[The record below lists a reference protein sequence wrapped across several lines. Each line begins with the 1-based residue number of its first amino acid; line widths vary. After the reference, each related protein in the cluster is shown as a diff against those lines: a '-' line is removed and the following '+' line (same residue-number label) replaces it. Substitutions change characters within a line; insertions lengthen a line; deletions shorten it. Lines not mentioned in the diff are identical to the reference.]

1 MKYYFDFTINDY
13 WNQEAGENKK
23 ITINQLKDIQ
33 DQKPDMLIYIKK
45 IDVEN
50 NSVYF
55 GYYDT
60 DY

>member
-13 WNQEAGENKK
+13 WNQEAGENKE